1 VEAES
6 KRRFQDLSVAEVWQ
20 LVQSLDSLHEGELGI
35 SMLVACGER
44 AVPALRS
51 FLLYGRPSG
60 IFTPRQ
66 RAVRA
71 LAELGAKDTL
81 LEYLRAELPSP
92 DPVVAHGEEAV
103 KNTAARSLANWKT
116 DDVFYALLNVL
127 ERHRL
132 TGVIEALG
140 EFGRAEAVPVLV
152 LTLEDDFCRSFAEDA
167 LLKIGVP
174 ARPALIDAAR
184 TPDPSGSNESSS
196 SRRRRKSA
204 LRLLE
209 DIQLTVDDWP
219 LLAALLYD
227 RDAEIAARTAIV
239 ALKFSNGEEQ
249 TIAIRRLIA
258 ALSTGDW
265 LLQGEIESCL
275 DEHFDVAHSLICA
288 EIDRRR
294 VREFRAQSLDTVSRL
309 LLAIV
314 TRHVR
319 QKVV

>member
-1 VEAES
+1 
-6 KRRFQDLSVAEVWQ
+6 DLSLQEIDE
-20 LVQSLDSLHEGELGI
+20 LVRSLNSLSEGELGI

-81 LEYLRAELPSP
+81 LEYLTADLPSP
-92 DPVVAHGEEAV
+92 DPVIAHGEEAV
-103 KNTAARSLANWKT
+103 KNTAARSLASWKT

-132 TGVIEALG
+132 TGAIEALG
-140 EFGRAEAVPVLV
+140 EFQRAEAVPALV
-152 LTLEDDFCRSFAEDA
+152 LTLEDAFCRSFAEDA

-174 ARPALIDAAR
+174 ARTALIDAAR
-184 TPDPSGSNESSS
+184 TPDPSGSNESATSR
-196 SRRRRKSA
+196 SRRRSA
-204 LRLLE
+204 LRLLQNLE
-209 DIQLTVDDWP
+209 FTARDWP

-227 RDAEIAARTAIV
+227 RNAEIAARTGMI
-239 ALKFSNGEEQ
+239 ALKFGNEQ
-249 TIAIRRLIA
+249 EQKIATRRLIQ
-258 ALSTGDW
+258 ALSTADW
-265 LLQGEIESCL
+265 LLQGEIESSL
-275 DEHFDVAHSLICA
+275 DEHFDIAHSFICA
-288 EIDRRR
+288 EIERRR
-294 VREFRAQSLDTVSRL
+294 MREFGAQSLDNILRL

-314 TRHVR
+314 DRHAPR
-319 QKVV
+319 KVV